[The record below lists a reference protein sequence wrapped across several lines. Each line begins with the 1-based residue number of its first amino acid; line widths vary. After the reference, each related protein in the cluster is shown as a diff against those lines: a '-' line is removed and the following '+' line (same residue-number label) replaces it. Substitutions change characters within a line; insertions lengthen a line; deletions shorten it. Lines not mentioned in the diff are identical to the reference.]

1 MLPAG
6 LGIVCVSPKAA
17 ALYDTAK
24 LPRVFF
30 DFGDMKKANATGYF
44 PYTPSLPMLYGLRES
59 LAMLFEEG
67 LENVFARHHRLAEGT
82 RAAVK
87 AWGLELCAR
96 RAASGTR
103 TPSAPSWCRAGIN
116 GAEVIDIAYRRYN
129 LALGAGL
136 ARMAGRLFRIGHL
149 GDLNECMLLGGIA
162 GRGDG
167 HAGRGHQG
175 HAGQRRRRGRGILAR
190 HGQAARASGSCR
202 PARPM
207 PSRRPA
213 RRRRR
218 PPAPLDEP
226 HALRARPPA
235 AAAQRAGGAGLESG
249 HVRRRRSTA
258 RPTTSS
264 SISRTRSRRADK
276 EQARTNVIQALLE
289 LDWRG
294 RGKTIS
300 VRINGIDTHY
310 MYRDVVDVVEQAGH
324 RLDTILIPKVGV
336 PADVYMVDALVTQIE
351 EAKGIPHRLGID
363 VLIETALGMANVEAI
378 AQSSRRLE
386 AMHFGVADYAAS
398 CRARTVVIGGLNPDY
413 PGDQWHAALSR
424 MIVAC
429 RAYGLR
435 PIDGPFG
442 DFKDP
447 EGYRLAA
454 RRAAALGIEGKWA
467 IHPSQI
473 ALANEVFSPP
483 PAEVDR
489 ARRIL
494 VALDEAA
501 REGRGAAQL
510 DGRMID
516 AASARMAQN
525 IVDMAAAIGEGREP
539 RLPDP
544 RLTRSPPW
552 TSTNIRPRS
561 CSPASASRSRGAG
574 WRTARSRRSTAPP
587 RSAAPAGP

>member
-1 MLPAG
+1 M
-6 LGIVCVSPKAA
+6 S
-17 ALYDTAK
+17 
-24 LPRVFF
+24 
-30 DFGDMKKANATGYF
+30 
-44 PYTPSLPMLYGLRES
+44 
-59 LAMLFEEG
+59 
-67 LENVFARHHRLAEGT
+67 HT
-82 RAAVK
+82 RP
-87 AWGLELCAR
+87 E
-96 RAASGTR
+96 
-103 TPSAPSWCRAGIN
+103 
-116 GAEVIDIAYRRYN
+116 
-129 LALGAGL
+129 
-136 ARMAGRLFRIGHL
+136 
-149 GDLNECMLLGGIA
+149 
-162 GRGDG
+162 
-167 HAGRGHQG
+167 
-175 HAGQRRRRGRGILAR
+175 
-190 HGQAARASGSCR
+190 
-202 PARPM
+202 PARQRLQRSELAVPGSNPGM
-207 PSRRPA
+207 FQKA
-213 RRRRR
+213 LDGEADYIFLDLEDAV
-218 PPAPLDEP
+218 AP
-226 HALRARPPA
+226 
-235 AAAQRAGGAGLESG
+235 G
-249 HVRRRRSTA
+249 
-258 RPTTSS
+258 
-264 SISRTRSRRADK
+264 DK
-276 EQARTNVIQALLE
+276 EQARKHVIRALLD

-336 PADVYMVDALVTQIE
+336 PADVYMVDAMVTQIE
-351 EAKGIPHRLGID
+351 EAAGIPHRLGID

-378 AQSSRRLE
+378 AQSSPRLE

-447 EGYRLAA
+447 DGYRLAA
-454 RRAAALGIEGKWA
+454 RRGAALGIEGKWA

-494 VALDEAA
+494 VALEEAA
-501 REGRGAAQL
+501 RDGKGAAQL

-525 IVDMAAAIGEGREP
+525 VVNTAAAIEAQVGKA
-539 RLPDP
+539 
-544 RLTRSPPW
+544 TV
-552 TSTNIRPRS
+552 
-561 CSPASASRSRGAG
+561 GA
-574 WRTARSRRSTAPP
+574 R
-587 RSAAPAGP
+587 